1 VARGQPKGGAS
12 WHRGMLIGT
21 EEDKYALRQT
31 STWYRYSGMQ
41 KAERHRG
48 RGMEAAKV
56 SWVFSLLVCSA
67 RKTY

>member
-1 VARGQPKGGAS
+1 
-12 WHRGMLIGT
+12 MLIGT